1 MVGTG
6 EQVTDGLETT
16 IPAPTPD
23 HLGETLAAEL
33 ELGRQ
38 LFVAGAPGQ
47 RIHDSI
53 AVLNEKLRG
62 GRLHIF
68 LGFEALVIT
77 MEHGGERRIAMCEYP
92 LPVAMNG
99 NAITEIS
106 RYLRSLPAGADPA
119 HVTSDLQSL
128 KIPQTCSPLVAFAAL
143 TLFAVIFGFFNHA
156 DAWALLIIGM
166 SAGIA
171 ALTRT
176 LVFGKGYGYYLA
188 VLATTLVATCSAAL
202 LSQVIPTATPLISL
216 IIPCIIVIPGFQLIN
231 GGWEILRNH
240 LHIGIPRLVVFFN
253 VLSLMAVGLLTVLL
267 AYSPGADGAGLQFP
281 PGVMLILATCMGALA
296 ALCICLVMNTPVQA
310 IFICLLCGAAGRF
323 VRTLIGDTMGDVAL
337 GVFCG
342 TLVISVLALFLCQR
356 WQLPA
361 ALPLVAASV
370 QFVPGYYIIICL
382 QGMAEIIRNGTAVS
396 FAVVTATMSTGLLSL
411 FISAAIVIG
420 TLLPLLV
427 FGKDTQ
433 WY

>member
-1 MVGTG
+1 MDGTDRH
-6 EQVTDGLETT
+6 VTEKLETPL
-16 IPAPTPD
+16 PAPTQD
-23 HLGETLAAEL
+23 HPGETLTAEL

-47 RIHDSI
+47 RIIDSI
-53 AVLNEKLRG
+53 AVLNEKLHG

-77 MEHGGERRIAMCEYP
+77 MEHGGERRVAMCGYP

-119 HVTSDLQSL
+119 RVTTDLQSL
-128 KIPQTCSPLVAFAAL
+128 KIPQTGSPLLGFAAL
-143 TLFAVIFGFFNHA
+143 TLFAVIFGFFNYA
-156 DAWALLIIGM
+156 DAWALLIIGI

-171 ALTRT
+171 VVIRT
-176 LVFGKGYGYYLA
+176 LVLGKGYGYYMA

-202 LSQVIPTATPLISL
+202 LSQVIPTATPLVSL
-216 IIPCIIVIPGFQLIN
+216 IIPCIILIPGFQLIN

-240 LHIGIPRLVVFFN
+240 LHIGIPRLVIFFN
-253 VLSLMAVGLLTVLL
+253 VLAIMAVGFLTVLL
-267 AYSPGADGAGLQFP
+267 AYSPGADGAGLHFP
-281 PGVMLILATCMGALA
+281 FGLTLVLATCMGALA
-296 ALCICLVMNTPVQA
+296 AVCICLVMNAPVQA
-310 IFICLLCGAAGRF
+310 ILVCLLCGAAGRL
-323 VRTLIGDTMGDVAL
+323 VRTLIVGTMGDVAL

-342 TLVISVLALFLCQR
+342 TLVISVLALFLCQH

-382 QGMAEIIRNGTAVS
+382 QGMAEIIRDGTAVP
-396 FAVVTATMSTGLLSL
+396 FAVVASTISTGLLSL

-420 TLLPLLV
+420 TLLPLLA
-427 FGKDTQ
+427 FGKDKQ

>member
-1 MVGTG
+1 M
-6 EQVTDGLETT
+6 EQTKGLETRS
-16 IPAPTPD
+16 AGEGKD
-23 HLGETLAAEL
+23 HLGFTLNAEL

-47 RIHDSI
+47 RIIDSI
-53 AVLNEKLRG
+53 TVLNEKLHG

-77 MEHGGERRIAMCEYP
+77 MEHRGERRIAMCEYP

-106 RYLRSLPAGADPA
+106 RYLRSLPEGADPG
-119 HVTSDLQSL
+119 HVTTDLQSL
-128 KIPQTCSPLVAFAAL
+128 KIPQTGSPLIAFVAL

-156 DAWALLIIGM
+156 DAWALLIIGIA
-166 SAGIA
+166 AGIA
-171 ALTRT
+171 GLTRV
-176 LVFGKGYGYYLA
+176 LVFGKGYGYYMA

-202 LSQVIPTATPLISL
+202 LSQVIPTATPLVSL

-240 LHIGIPRLVVFFN
+240 LHIGIPRLVIFFN
-253 VLSLMAVGLLTVLL
+253 VLAIMAVGLLTVLL

-281 PGVMLILATCMGALA
+281 PGWTLVVATCMGALA
-296 ALCICLVMNTPVQA
+296 ALCICLVMNAPRQA
-310 IFICLLCGAAGRF
+310 ILVCLLCGGAGRLG
-323 VRTLIGDTMGDVAL
+323 RTLIVGTMGDVAL

-342 TLVISVLALFLCQR
+342 TLVISVLALILCQH
-356 WQLPA
+356 WQLPV

-396 FAVVTATMSTGLLSL
+396 FAVVASTISTGLLSL

-427 FGKDTQ
+427 FGKDRR

>member
-1 MVGTG
+1 M
-6 EQVTDGLETT
+6 EQDKGLETRS
-16 IPAPTPD
+16 AGEGKD
-23 HLGETLAAEL
+23 HLGFTLNAEL
-33 ELGRQ
+33 EMGRQ

-47 RIHDSI
+47 RIIDSI
-53 AVLNEKLRG
+53 NVLNEKLHG

-106 RYLRSLPAGADPA
+106 RYLRSLPEGADPA
-119 HVTSDLQSL
+119 RVTTDLQSL
-128 KIPQTCSPLVAFAAL
+128 KIPQTGSPLIAFAAL

-156 DAWALLIIGM
+156 DAWALLIIGIA
-166 SAGIA
+166 AGIA
-171 ALTRT
+171 GLIRV
-176 LVFGKGYGYYLA
+176 LVFGKGYGYYMA

-202 LSQVIPTATPLISL
+202 LSQVIPTATPLVSL

-240 LHIGIPRLVVFFN
+240 LHIGIPRLVIFFN
-253 VLSLMAVGLLTVLL
+253 VLAIMAVGLLTVLL
-267 AYSPGADGAGLQFP
+267 AYSPGTDGAGLQFP
-281 PGVMLILATCMGALA
+281 PGWTLVVTTCMGALA
-296 ALCICLVMNTPVQA
+296 ALCICLVMNAPRQA
-310 IFICLLCGAAGRF
+310 ILVCLLCGGAGRL
-323 VRTLIGDTMGDVAL
+323 VRTLIVGTLGDVAL

-342 TLVISVLALFLCQR
+342 TLVISVLALILCQH
-356 WQLPA
+356 WQLTV

-396 FAVVTATMSTGLLSL
+396 YVVVASTISTGLLSL

-427 FGKDTQ
+427 FGKDRR

>member
-1 MVGTG
+1 M
-6 EQVTDGLETT
+6 EQTKGLETRS
-16 IPAPTPD
+16 AGEGKD
-23 HLGETLAAEL
+23 HLGFTLNAEL

-47 RIHDSI
+47 RIIDSI
-53 AVLNEKLRG
+53 TVLNEKLHG

-77 MEHGGERRIAMCEYP
+77 MEHRGERRIAMCEYP

-106 RYLRSLPAGADPA
+106 RYLRSLPEGADPG
-119 HVTSDLQSL
+119 HVTTDLQSL
-128 KIPQTCSPLVAFAAL
+128 KIPQTGSPLIAFVAL

-156 DAWALLIIGM
+156 DAWALLIIGIA
-166 SAGIA
+166 AGIA
-171 ALTRT
+171 GLTRV
-176 LVFGKGYGYYLA
+176 LVFGKGYGYYMA

-202 LSQVIPTATPLISL
+202 LSQVIPTATPLVSL

-240 LHIGIPRLVVFFN
+240 LHIGIPRLVIFFN
-253 VLSLMAVGLLTVLL
+253 VLAIMAVGLLTVLL
-267 AYSPGADGAGLQFP
+267 AYSPGTDGAGIQSPFGLTL
-281 PGVMLILATCMGALA
+281 VLATCMGALA
-296 ALCICLVMNTPVQA
+296 ALCICLVMNSPVRA
-310 IFICLLCGAAGRF
+310 IIVSLLCGATGRF
-323 VRTLIGDTMGDVAL
+323 VCTLIFGTKGDVAL

-342 TLVISVLALFLCQR
+342 TLVISMLALFLCQH
-356 WQLPA
+356 WQLPV

-396 FAVVTATMSTGLLSL
+396 LAVVTSTISTGLLSL
-411 FISAAIVIG
+411 FISSAIVIG
-420 TLLPLLV
+420 TLLPLLA
-427 FGKDTQ
+427 FGKDTR